1 MKSAFTSLIF
11 ILIGITSPA
20 LANSDYD
27 YQLYK
32 NQENYGIVVFP
43 KSRIFKDLDSYFTF
57 LSFETTNSGK
67 AVMRYGS
74 KNENS
79 TYMMPL
85 DIQKKYSIEKFI
97 VIQIISEK
105 NMLVG
110 VYDPEWGLT
119 LPSTI
124 FQMDTIKKN
133 IPKTLNVF
141 RGSNNRQRQT
151 QFEDGKTL
159 INLNFSFPLAF
170 GHLQSLY
177 YVVVDKDFAPLHNS
191 LLKIFLNL
199 QARPTNDLECL

>member
-1 MKSAFTSLIF
+1 MKSTFTILIF
-11 ILIGITSPA
+11 ILIGINSSA
-20 LANSDYD
+20 LANSDYN
-27 YQLYK
+27 YRLYK

-43 KSRIFKDLDSYFTF
+43 KSRIFKDLDSYFTI

-97 VIQIISEK
+97 VIQVISEK

-159 INLNFSFPLAF
+159 INLNFSSKPKYNIM
-170 GHLQSLY
+170 SST
-177 YVVVDKDFAPLHNS
+177 K
-191 LLKIFLNL
+191 
-199 QARPTNDLECL
+199 

>member
-1 MKSAFTSLIF
+1 MKSAFTFLIF

-151 QFEDGKTL
+151 QFEDGKPL
-159 INLNFSFPLAF
+159 INLKFSSKPEYNIIS
-170 GHLQSLY
+170 GT
-177 YVVVDKDFAPLHNS
+177 K
-191 LLKIFLNL
+191 
-199 QARPTNDLECL
+199 

>member
-43 KSRIFKDLDSYFTF
+43 KSRIFKGLDSYLTF
-57 LSFETTNSGK
+57 LSFKTTNSGK

-151 QFEDGKTL
+151 HFEDGKTR
-159 INLNFSFPLAF
+159 INLNFSSKPEYNIMQ
-170 GHLQSLY
+170 GT
-177 YVVVDKDFAPLHNS
+177 K
-191 LLKIFLNL
+191 
-199 QARPTNDLECL
+199 

>member
-151 QFEDGKTL
+151 KFEDGKTL
-159 INLNFSFPLAF
+159 INLNFSSKPEYNIIS
-170 GHLQSLY
+170 GT
-177 YVVVDKDFAPLHNS
+177 K
-191 LLKIFLNL
+191 
-199 QARPTNDLECL
+199 

>member
-1 MKSAFTSLIF
+1 MKSAFITLIF
-11 ILIGITSPA
+11 ISIGITSPA

-32 NQENYGIVVFP
+32 NQESYGIVVFP
-43 KSRIFKDLDSYFTF
+43 KRRIFKDLESYFTF

-74 KNENS
+74 KNENA

-85 DIQKKYSIEKFI
+85 DVQKKHSIEKFI
-97 VIQIISEK
+97 VIQILSEK

-151 QFEDGKTL
+151 KFEDGKTL
-159 INLNFSFPLAF
+159 TNLNFSSKPEYNIIL
-170 GHLQSLY
+170 
-177 YVVVDKDFAPLHNS
+177 DNK
-191 LLKIFLNL
+191 
-199 QARPTNDLECL
+199 